1 MEKENLYE
9 IAYRSNIN
17 HKYTSNNEVIIY
29 EDHRTIINVLYF
41 LIEKR
46 KLSESVDI
54 IMFDNHDDFLSP
66 KEDTIKKITEFLKN
80 PDSKSLN
87 QIVEFDLRP
96 LDDDW
101 VKAGMELG
109 LINNVFLFNSDESR
123 IDFKEK
129 YVTKN
134 FGTKYLYN
142 LGDVWAA
149 LGYHGL
155 LNDPIK
161 KDYFK
166 DLWEDFG
173 WQLKERKFNFVKNR
187 RKFVFDIDLD
197 CFSTRIM
204 DKTIA
209 IPEEII
215 IEKLTEYSNPS
226 FHHYYNSQQFM
237 KRLIKD
243 AEMVTICYENG
254 SCGGIRES
262 HKIFNMVD
270 EVLFDNEIGN

>member
-1 MEKENLYE
+1 MSKEQLYE
-9 IAYRSNIN
+9 IAQRSNIN
-17 HKYTSNNEVIIY
+17 HKFTSENEVLIY

-46 KLSESVDI
+46 ELKESVDL
-54 IMFDNHDDFLSP
+54 IMFDNHDDYCHP
-66 KEDTIKKITEFLKN
+66 RETTVEKIIEFLKN
-80 PDSKSLN
+80 PNPQELN
-87 QIVEFDLRP
+87 QIVEFDLNS

-101 VKAGMELG
+101 VKVGMELG
-109 LINNVFLFNSDESR
+109 LINNVFLFNSDESGVGFR
-123 IDFKEK
+123 EEYK
-129 YVTKN
+129 TQN

-142 LGDVWAA
+142 LGDVWSA
-149 LGYHGL
+149 LGHRGY

-161 KDYFK
+161 TEYQA
-166 DLWEDFG
+166 LWDDFG
-173 WQLKERKFNFVKNR
+173 WELKDGKFDFKKDR
-187 RKFVFDIDLD
+187 RNFVFDIDLD

-215 IEKLTEYSNPS
+215 IERLTEHSRASYHYHYS
-226 FHHYYNSQQFM
+226 SQQFM
-237 KRLIKD
+237 KQLIRE

-254 SCGGIRES
+254 CCGGIREA

-270 EVLFDNEIGN
+270 YVLFDNQIGN

>member
-1 MEKENLYE
+1 MSKEQLYE
-9 IAYRSNIN
+9 IAQRSNIN
-17 HKYTSNNEVIIY
+17 HKFISENEVLIY

-46 KLSESVDI
+46 ELKESVDL
-54 IMFDNHDDFLSP
+54 IMFDNHDDYCHP
-66 KEDTIKKITEFLKN
+66 RKTTVEKIIEFLKN
-80 PDSKSLN
+80 PNPQELN
-87 QIVEFDLRP
+87 QIVEFDLNS

-101 VKAGMELG
+101 VKVGMELG
-109 LINNVFLFNSDESR
+109 LINNVFLFNSDESGVGFR
-123 IDFKEK
+123 EEYKTQK
-129 YVTKN
+129 

-142 LGDVWAA
+142 LGDVWSAIGHR
-149 LGYHGL
+149 GY

-161 KDYFK
+161 KEYQV
-166 DLWEDFG
+166 LWDDFG
-173 WQLKERKFNFVKNR
+173 WELKDGKFDFKKDR

-215 IEKLTEYSNPS
+215 IERLTEYNHASY
-226 FHHYYNSQQFM
+226 HYYASSQQFM
-237 KRLIKD
+237 KQLIRD
-243 AEMVTICYENG
+243 AEMVTMCYENG
-254 SCGGIRES
+254 CCGGIREA

-270 EVLFDNEIGN
+270 YVLFENQIGK